1 MNQFDEFLKTDKN
14 YQLIVTRHQKVHAEA
29 RGLGYEIM
37 REARRVNGL
46 LLATDLLIEKLCDH
60 ENIEEGDKRDIELK
74 VLTGSDSESWYSVI
88 SSTLDLLRDQIV
100 DQCSQVVLAQS
111 NYMKAKESAS
121 QHCSSL
127 TAAREEAEKRFKKEQ
142 SDRSKK

>member
-1 MNQFDEFLKTDKN
+1 MADFNEFLKTDKN

-29 RGLGYEIM
+29 NGLGHEIM
-37 REARRVNGL
+37 REAHRVNGL

-60 ENIEEGDKRDIELK
+60 EKIEDGDSRDIDLK
-74 VLTGSDSESWYSVI
+74 LLTGSNSESWYSVV
-88 SSTLDLLRDQIV
+88 SSTLDLLREQIV
-100 DQCSQVVLAQS
+100 DQCSQVVLAQT

-127 TAAREEAEKRFKKEQ
+127 TAAREEAKKRFKKEQ
-142 SDRSKK
+142 SDKAKK

>member
-1 MNQFDEFLKTDKN
+1 MNQFNEFLKTDKN

-29 RGLGYEIM
+29 NGLGYEIM

-60 ENIEEGDKRDIELK
+60 GEIESGDKRDLELK
-74 VLTGSDSESWYSVI
+74 VLTGSDSESWYSI
-88 SSTLDLLRDQIV
+88 IGSTLDLLRDEIV
-100 DQCSQVVLAQS
+100 NQCSQVVLAHT
-111 NYMKAKESAS
+111 NYIKAKESAS

-127 TAAREEAEKRFKKEQ
+127 TAAKEEAEKRFKKEQ
-142 SDRSKK
+142 SNKAKQ

>member
-1 MNQFDEFLKTDKN
+1 MNEFTKFLDTDKN
-14 YQLIVTRHQKVHAEA
+14 YQLIVTRHKKVHDEA

-37 REARRVNGL
+37 REARRINGL

-60 ENIEEGDKRDIELK
+60 EEIEDGDTRDKELK
-74 VLTGSDSESWYSVI
+74 LLTGSDSESWYSVV
-88 SSTLDLLRDQIV
+88 SSTLDLLKDQIV

-127 TAAREEAEKRFKKEQ
+127 IAARDEAKKRFEKEQ
-142 SDRSKK
+142 SDKAKK